1 MINGRPALV
10 AVFLRK
16 GESQQSLLRRFL
28 KICKKE
34 NILEEIFKKGNTRRY
49 NKKSVKEKM
58 KRKEAERRRRAEEI
72 KSQKR
77 NNRKSKYAKH

>member
-10 AVFLRK
+10 TVFLRK

>member
-77 NNRKSKYAKH
+77 NNR

>member
-10 AVFLRK
+10 TVFLRK
-16 GESQQSLLRRFL
+16 GESHQSLLRRFL

-34 NILEEIFKKGNTRRY
+34 NILEEIFNNGNTRRY